1 MTSTSKPKPVK
12 LKLALPSG
20 ESSAEASTAWAAV
33 GAARSFESWKTIGA
47 ALSVG
52 KRHALRVTGAD
63 RAWGRN
69 YSREFGEWMKR
80 HGFATMP
87 KSTRSVA
94 IELAE
99 NIKAVE
105 QWRSTLPEKQRKR
118 LVHPLSNVARW
129 KASLTHGNGKSPTD
143 LRRDAK
149 AAWARFCACAR
160 ALPAAESVP
169 LWQTAQRQASE
180 ALCR

>member
-80 HGFATMP
+80 HGFEAMP

-94 IELAE
+94 IELTE
-99 NIKAVE
+99 NIEAITA
-105 QWRSTLPEKQRKR
+105 WRDTLPERQRKR
-118 LVHPLSNVARW
+118 LVHPLSVTRRW
-129 KASLTHGNGKSPTD
+129 RASTAPNGKSPTD

-149 AAWARFCACAR
+149 AALTHFRSCVT
-160 ALPAAESVP
+160 ALPRDEARVLWRLIAAEATIHIS
-169 LWQTAQRQASE
+169 
-180 ALCR
+180 

>member
-1 MTSTSKPKPVK
+1 MMYARGQYNIRSLGEVVKIAPVT
-12 LKLALPSG
+12 LPALRLDDIDV
-20 ESSAEASTAWAAV
+20 EAEAREAQARVAERRVIRRGLDAWAAV

-80 HGFATMP
+80 HGFEAMP

-94 IELAE
+94 IELPR
-99 NIKAVE
+99 ISR
-105 QWRSTLPEKQRKR
+105 RSP
-118 LVHPLSNVARW
+118 
-129 KASLTHGNGKSPTD
+129 HGGT
-143 LRRDAK
+143 
-149 AAWARFCACAR
+149 
-160 ALPAAESVP
+160 
-169 LWQTAQRQASE
+169 
-180 ALCR
+180 LCRNASASG